1 MKCIEVSMFEM
12 SPAEALQL
20 ADGVPVLI
28 YDTLFQNY
36 KIVKSSNNAIY
47 LNPDFDEERYVLLL
61 FSTPIYKNSKKKVKR
76 NVN

>member
-20 ADGVPVLI
+20 ADGIPVLI

-36 KIVKSSNNAIY
+36 KIVKSSSNAIY
-47 LNPDFDEERYVLLL
+47 LNPDFDEQRYVLLL
-61 FSTPIYKNSKKKVKR
+61 FSTPIYKSSKKKVNKC
-76 NVN
+76 